1 MSWISQFSTSIF
13 AAGLS
18 QISSLGES
26 AMAARIGGALY
37 LLGVVT
43 ILVRPRYGLYL
54 ILFCTLVGDAILLP
68 WFPFVK
74 GFSAHESLFFVH
86 DAMIIS
92 PLELYIVLIGS
103 SWLGWQAW
111 RGQLCFYTGELF
123 WPTVVFLAF
132 LLFGLIFG
140 IGTGGD
146 LRIALWEVRFISYLP
161 ALLILTSNLIEKPA
175 HAKNLIWI
183 VMAALLVKG
192 IYGSLYYLLILRGD
206 LSGIESI
213 SQHGAAMHLNTL
225 FVFGLALWI
234 YKASAVKRVFLPLTI
249 ALVALGYIAMQRRAA
264 FITLAI
270 AVFLT
275 VAFLYKAR
283 RRLFW
288 RVAPLLATLSLGY
301 VAVFWNSQSLLG
313 LPAQAIRSVIAAE
326 QASDGDYR
334 SNHYRVL
341 ENRNIDFTIHQHPLA
356 GVGFGQKFH
365 IVAPM
370 PDISWFEWWEYITHN
385 SIMWIWMKTGISGF
399 FSVLFLFGLA
409 VVTGVRALGGQPG
422 NEFSAAVLMATLSIV
437 MHFIYACVDMSWE
450 PQGIVY
456 VATLMGLVNV
466 AERIGSKR
474 VMQPSASWQWK
485 LWPQPLFV
493 HLH

>member
-1 MSWISQFSTSIF
+1 
-13 AAGLS
+13 
-18 QISSLGES
+18 
-26 AMAARIGGALY
+26 
-37 LLGVVT
+37 
-43 ILVRPRYGLYL
+43 
-54 ILFCTLVGDAILLP
+54 
-68 WFPFVK
+68 
-74 GFSAHESLFFVH
+74 
-86 DAMIIS
+86 
-92 PLELYIVLIGS
+92 
-103 SWLGWQAW
+103 
-111 RGQLCFYTGELF
+111 
-123 WPTVVFLAF
+123 
-132 LLFGLIFG
+132 
-140 IGTGGD
+140 
-146 LRIALWEVRFISYLP
+146 
-161 ALLILTSNLIEKPA
+161 
-175 HAKNLIWI
+175 
-183 VMAALLVKG
+183 
-192 IYGSLYYLLILRGD
+192 
-206 LSGIESI
+206 
-213 SQHGAAMHLNTL
+213 
-225 FVFGLALWI
+225 
-234 YKASAVKRVFLPLTI
+234 
-249 ALVALGYIAMQRRAA
+249 
-264 FITLAI
+264 
-270 AVFLT
+270 
-275 VAFLYKAR
+275 
-283 RRLFW
+283 
-288 RVAPLLATLSLGY
+288 
-301 VAVFWNSQSLLG
+301 
-313 LPAQAIRSVIAAE
+313 VIAAE